1 LGVTAIL
8 GFALKYLKAG
18 YAFSFS
24 FSFSLISVSVWAA
37 PTKTS
42 ELPLKLFIKETCNV
56 GADIRPEKDP
66 DAIRTRHRSK
76 KQREVIQKRIKRK
89 KNTCF
94 CCHSGWTKSL

>member
-18 YAFSFS
+18 YASSFS
-24 FSFSLISVSVWAA
+24 FSYYLAI
-37 PTKTS
+37 
-42 ELPLKLFIKETCNV
+42 KLNAKIKFQNFIKETCNV

-76 KQREVIQKRIKRK
+76 EQREVTYI
-89 KNTCF
+89 C
-94 CCHSGWTKSL
+94 